1 MREYENNLFNNIR
14 KSTDEIEFTLYQPR
28 PWFKKTNKL
37 KIFLQYLIQLIFK
50 RNFKLYHFLDHSL
63 LFVSPFLINK
73 KILTTVHDLIP
84 IVNAKKIKQ
93 KKSLFYNNFNF
104 FLKRNSSLIAR
115 SKSTKKD
122 LINYSNFNS
131 KNIEVIY
138 NGLSKIYKK
147 INKKEIKKKY
157 SFFLNTKKVI
167 VFLNPF
173 YKNNLFS
180 LKVIKKYEEVYK
192 ENLDLICIGNRYNLF
207 NETLRN
213 FNLKSKVLFFKNS
226 SNIKINELYNLSD
239 CLLFPSINEGFGA
252 PPIEAMKTGLPV
264 MCSKIDIFSETIG
277 WAYPLFKININ
288 SFTKNLR
295 LILHNTKTK
304 KKMIALGYKISQKYT
319 MEVQINKHL
328 ELYKKLV
335 K

>member
-192 ENLDLICIGNRYNLF
+192 EN
-207 NETLRN
+207 
-213 FNLKSKVLFFKNS
+213 
-226 SNIKINELYNLSD
+226 
-239 CLLFPSINEGFGA
+239 
-252 PPIEAMKTGLPV
+252 
-264 MCSKIDIFSETIG
+264 
-277 WAYPLFKININ
+277 
-288 SFTKNLR
+288 
-295 LILHNTKTK
+295 
-304 KKMIALGYKISQKYT
+304 
-319 MEVQINKHL
+319 
-328 ELYKKLV
+328 
-335 K
+335 

>member
-157 SFFLNTKKVI
+157 SFF
-167 VFLNPF
+167 
-173 YKNNLFS
+173 
-180 LKVIKKYEEVYK
+180 
-192 ENLDLICIGNRYNLF
+192 
-207 NETLRN
+207 
-213 FNLKSKVLFFKNS
+213 
-226 SNIKINELYNLSD
+226 
-239 CLLFPSINEGFGA
+239 
-252 PPIEAMKTGLPV
+252 
-264 MCSKIDIFSETIG
+264 
-277 WAYPLFKININ
+277 
-288 SFTKNLR
+288 
-295 LILHNTKTK
+295 
-304 KKMIALGYKISQKYT
+304 
-319 MEVQINKHL
+319 
-328 ELYKKLV
+328 
-335 K
+335 